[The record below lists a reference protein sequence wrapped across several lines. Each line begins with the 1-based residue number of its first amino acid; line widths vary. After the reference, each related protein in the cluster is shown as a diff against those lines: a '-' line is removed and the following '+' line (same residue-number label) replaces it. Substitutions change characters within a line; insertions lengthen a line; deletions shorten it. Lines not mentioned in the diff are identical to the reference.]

1 MKDFR
6 GGKGANLNF
15 EMITLFII
23 GRMYWMGESESSSKT
38 SLGVFLA
45 GRVIMRA

>member
-15 EMITLFII
+15 EMITLFIM
-23 GRMYWMGESESSSKT
+23 GRMYWMEESKSSSKT